1 MHHRFTRLWLFAAA
15 PLLICIP
22 LGLCAEPVGKNDSP
36 SKDIFIGQR
45 IKKALIADEV
55 FRDLNIGFTVEDGT
69 VKLWG
74 DLPDTALISRAD
86 QIVRGIKDVK
96 NVVNECKCVKAENDL
111 PRLVAEAVKQ
121 KENPKP
127 VPESVS
133 QDAVAGVPWFV
144 AKKVTVKPEEPVLP
158 RSILLGPPVTT
169 TFKPA
174 FPAPEDDLPEMLERI
189 RRSDPR
195 FAGTML
201 ELKKGWVYITGT
213 VAADAD
219 ARALGEKLSDVPGV
233 EQVIIKAER
242 K

>member
-1 MHHRFTRLWLFAAA
+1 MAIRRGTTPDLHPAGSVH
-15 PLLICIP
+15 
-22 LGLCAEPVGKNDSP
+22 EPVGKSDGP

-45 IKKALIADEV
+45 IKKALITDEV

-74 DLPDTALISRAD
+74 DLPDTTLISRAE
-86 QIVRGIKDVK
+86 QIVLGIKDVK
-96 NVVNECKCVKAENDL
+96 KVVNECKFVKAEDDL
-111 PRLVAEAVKQ
+111 PRLVAAAVKQ

-127 VPESVS
+127 ALEPVS
-133 QDAVAGVPWFV
+133 PDAVAIVPWFV
-144 AKKVTVKPEEPVLP
+144 ARKVSVKPEEPVLP
-158 RSILLGPPVTT
+158 RSILLGPPETT

-174 FPAPEDDLPEMLERI
+174 FPVAEDDLPEMLERI

-195 FAGTML
+195 FAGMIL

-219 ARALGEKLSDVPGV
+219 ARAFGEKLSDVPGV